1 MREIY
6 YTLLTQAIQM
16 GGGLLVF
23 KILTSKLSSLD
34 FGIYALI
41 LSFSAII
48 FTFPFTAIQQA
59 LTKYTSVLS
68 QKRAMDV
75 YKTIFILDI
84 AFFIIYIFL
93 TMILFSLNLINING
107 VGYIVVMVYIVS
119 EVLKIN
125 NYMFLNSLRNRKKYF
140 YAVFVEFFLKSV
152 LLATFSNSTMEVFSI
167 FIIAN
172 IVTIIYSKPNN
183 LDLNLPNKIQFFYW
197 SKMVYIFASP
207 LAIWGIFGWMR
218 DMSNRW
224 IIEYFLTLNDVALFA
239 VMNSLIV
246 ILPGALQAFFGMFFM
261 PILYKK
267 EKEQRGSIREF
278 NKKVIMVGFLIIV
291 FGTIFVELTS
301 EYIIMLLSNIKY
313 ISGAWMLAPMFFAFS
328 LFSLSMS
335 TTAEI
340 FAHNKTKLLLIPNII
355 SGIISIIS
363 FVLFIKLY
371 GINGALYAFMLSYIS
386 YSIITFFVVYRFKY
400 DTK

>member
-1 MREIY
+1 MKEIY
-6 YTLLTQAIQM
+6 YTILTQAIQM

-68 QKRAMDV
+68 QKRAIDI

-84 AFFIIYIFL
+84 VFFTIYIFL
-93 TMILFSLNLINING
+93 TIILFFLNLINING
-107 VGYIVVMVYIVS
+107 VEYIVIMGYITS

-140 YAVFVEFFLKSV
+140 YAVFIEFFFKLL
-152 LLATFSNSTMEVFSI
+152 LLAIFSNSIIEVFSI

-172 IVTIIYSKPNN
+172 IVTISYSIPEN
-183 LDLNLPNKIQFFYW
+183 LNLNLPNKIQFFYW
-197 SKMVYIFASP
+197 SKMIYIFASP

-224 IIEYFLTLNDVALFA
+224 IIEYYLTLNDVALFA
-239 VMNSLIV
+239 VMNSLVV

-278 NKKVIMVGFLIIV
+278 NKKVIMIGFTIIV
-291 FGTIFVELTS
+291 LGTIFVELTS

-313 ISGAWMLAPMFFAFS
+313 INGAWMLAPMFFAFS

-335 TTAEI
+335 TTCEI
-340 FAHNKTKLLLIPNII
+340 FAYNQTKLLLFPNII
-355 SGIISIIS
+355 SGLVSIIS
-363 FVLFIKLY
+363 FVILVKFY
-371 GINGALYAFMLSYIS
+371 CMNGALYAFMLSYFT
-386 YSIITFFVVYRFKY
+386 YSIITFFVVYRFKI
-400 DTK
+400 

>member
-1 MREIY
+1 MKDIY
-6 YTLLTQAIQM
+6 YTILTQVVQM

-59 LTKYTSVLS
+59 LIKYTSVLS
-68 QKRAMDV
+68 QKRAIDI

-84 AFFIIYIFL
+84 VFFAIYIFL
-93 TMILFSLNLINING
+93 TIILFSINLININS
-107 VGYIVVMVYIVS
+107 VGYVVVMAYIFS

-140 YAVFVEFFLKSV
+140 YSIFIEFFLKI
-152 LLATFSNSTMEVFSI
+152 LLLSALSNSTKEVFII
-167 FIIAN
+167 FV
-172 IVTIIYSKPNN
+172 IVNTLAIIYSKPNN

-197 SKMVYIFASP
+197 SKMIYVFATP

-224 IIEYFLTLNDVALFA
+224 IIEYYLTLNDVALFA
-239 VMNSLIV
+239 VINSLIV
-246 ILPGALQAFFGMFFM
+246 ILPGALQAFLGMFFM

-267 EKEQRGSIREF
+267 EKKQRGSIRKF
-278 NKKVIMVGFLIIV
+278 NKNVIIIGFLIIF
-291 FGTIFVELTS
+291 FGTIFIELTS
-301 EYIIMLLSNIKY
+301 EYIIILLSDIKY
-313 ISGAWMLAPMFFAFS
+313 INGAWMLAPMFFAFS

-355 SGIISIIS
+355 SGIISIVS
-363 FVLFIKLY
+363 FTLFIKLY
-371 GINGALYAFMLSYIS
+371 AINGALYAFMLSYIS
-386 YSIITFFVVYRFKY
+386 YSIITFIVVYRFKY

>member
-1 MREIY
+1 MRESF

-23 KILTSKLSSLD
+23 KILTSKLNSSD

-59 LTKYTSVLS
+59 LTKYSSVVS
-68 QKRAMDV
+68 KEKAVNV
-75 YKTIFILDI
+75 YKTIFLLDI
-84 AFFIIYIFL
+84 CFFIIYLLLSLMLFYFNLMNIDKVEYILITLYIL
-93 TMILFSLNLINING
+93 T
-107 VGYIVVMVYIVS
+107 
-119 EVLKIN
+119 EVFKLN

-140 YAVFVEFFLKSV
+140 FSV
-152 LLATFSNSTMEVFSI
+152 LFEFLIKLFLLFIFTNSLKEVFAI
-167 FIIAN
+167 FTLAN
-172 IVTIIYSKPNN
+172 ILSIIYSKPNN
-183 LDLNLPNKIQFFYW
+183 LNLDISKIQFIYW
-197 SKMVYIFASP
+197 TKMIYIFAAP

-224 IIEYFLTLNDVALFA
+224 IIEYYLTLDDVALFA
-239 VMNSLIV
+239 VMNSLVV
-246 ILPGALQAFFGMFFM
+246 ILPGTLQAFFGMFFM

-278 NKKVIMVGFLIIV
+278 NKKVIMIGFTIIV
-291 FGTIFVELTS
+291 LGTIFVELTS

-313 ISGAWMLAPMFFAFS
+313 INGAWMLAPMFFAFS

-335 TTAEI
+335 LTSEI
-340 FAHNKTKLLLIPNII
+340 FAYNKTKLLLLPNIFSGVI
-355 SGIISIIS
+355 SVIS
-363 FVLFIKLY
+363 FFILIPLFNM
-371 GINGALYAFMLSYIS
+371 NGALYAFVLSYVS
-386 YSIITFFVVYRFKY
+386 YSVITFYIVGKFKY
-400 DTK
+400 E